1 MTQTLRH
8 KKLGKNL
15 LKYATKKEAR
25 IQSGYSKSY
34 ASSGQI
40 LKTKGYK
47 KTAKPILERYR
58 KELQAIL
65 DAMELKDKNTE
76 EYSILVSA
84 ADKIQKQIQL
94 LTGGETERVGVIPFG
109 NLDDLH
115 KNNSVSKNSKAEKE
129 D

>member
-58 KELQAIL
+58 KELG
-65 DAMELKDKNTE
+65 E
-76 EYSILVSA
+76 EYV
-84 ADKIQKQIQL
+84 
-94 LTGGETERVGVIPFG
+94 ERVKKSHNEIEK
-109 NLDDLH
+109 LR
-115 KNNSVSKNSKAEKE
+115 KRNNFL
-129 D
+129 